1 LPFGNHVRSSSLDG
15 ARGPTFNPTL
25 RRNFVRSARSGP
37 KRLRDA
43 ARLSTLAHRLG
54 EAVNDRPEEIGEHG
68 AFSRDDQHVG
78 QHAGHELSCD
88 FARRKFNRPV
98 NFCAPE

>member
-25 RRNFVRSARSGP
+25 RRNFVRSARSDP

-43 ARLSTLAHRLG
+43 VRLSTLARRLG
-54 EAVNDRPEEIGEHG
+54 EAVNDRPEKIGEHG
-68 AFSRDDQHVG
+68 AFSVMISTSASMPG
-78 QHAGHELSCD
+78 T
-88 FARRKFNRPV
+88 
-98 NFCAPE
+98 NFCAISRGESSTVR